1 MKPLYEIEEYKG
13 EKFIL
18 LSEKETEDYNKKYGT
33 SKGYIGDC
41 YLISSIR
48 SMTNIP
54 LIFNYIFK
62 NPSKINER
70 TEYIE
75 ILVYENEMKKNIS
88 FKNTYAT
95 YKNHLLFARPFNKE
109 LYAIALEKAYATL
122 NCTDNTI

>member
-1 MKPLYEIEEYKG
+1 
-13 EKFIL
+13 
-18 LSEKETEDYNKKYGT
+18 
-33 SKGYIGDC
+33 
-41 YLISSIR
+41 
-48 SMTNIP
+48 MTNIP

-95 YKNHLLFARPFNKE
+95 YKNHLLFARPINKE